1 MAIFNTM
8 RLRDILVR
16 GRVADDP
23 VATDFVEE
31 LNAQAEEAL
40 SAYATNEQVGLGFE
54 RVLRAIAEA
63 DARRAEMEARLAEL
77 AAQQARHI
85 NQAVGIVLAGIALA
99 VGLLLGLR

>member
-1 MAIFNTM
+1 MAVFNTM

-16 GRVADDP
+16 GGVADDP
-23 VATDFVEE
+23 VATDFIEE
-31 LNAQAEEAL
+31 LNAQAEEAF
-40 SAYATNEQVGLGFE
+40 SAYATNEHVGLGFE

>member
-1 MAIFNTM
+1 MAVFNTM

-23 VATDFVEE
+23 VATDFIEE
-31 LNAQAEEAL
+31 LNAQAEEAF
-40 SAYATNEQVGLGFE
+40 SAYATNEHVGLGFE

-63 DARRAEMEARLAEL
+63 DARRAEMEAR
-77 AAQQARHI
+77 QARHI

-99 VGLLLGLR
+99 AGLILGIG